1 MNCNVGGADR
11 IVRVLVGIALLVI
24 GFVVP
29 MSGAWQVAAFVVGA
43 VLLVTALVRFCPL
56 NRLVGINTCP
66 KSPQEG

>member
-29 MSGAWQVAAFVVGA
+29 MGGGWQIAAFAVGA
-43 VLLVTALVRFCPL
+43 ILLVTALVRFCPL

-66 KSPQEG
+66 KEG